1 MKKKISKLLYVIVLA
16 VVSFVLT
23 ELGIL
28 VPAEAN
34 PVELTK
40 SGDTVSVLSV
50 GQANSILI
58 SSGGKYCLI
67 DAGYTEEGHTD
78 PVSYLKEVGVT
89 EIEMLVITHFHSDH
103 TSEILDVMDN
113 FKVKKILIPNLTKE
127 NTPTSSFFNKMLT
140 RVEERNIKL
149 IAAQKGKSYTIGN
162 GKLKVLDD
170 TYNDLGVNDTS
181 IATLFTQGDFTYLN
195 TADGEKKYE
204 KRFVEVFNK
213 EVTLF
218 VAGHHGSSTSNTEPL
233 MSVIKP
239 QFVAISAGKDNEY
252 GHPHKETI
260 ELLEKEN
267 IQYNI
272 TFEEDTLV
280 YSITEGV
287 LLNSTGG

>member
-1 MKKKISKLLYVIVLA
+1 MKKKIQKLLYVIVLA
-16 VVSFVLT
+16 IVSFVLT

-28 VPAEAN
+28 VPADAS
-34 PVELTK
+34 PAELAK

-67 DAGYTEEGHTD
+67 DAGHTEEGHTD

-89 EIEMLVITHFHSDH
+89 EIEMLVITHFHADH

-127 NTPTSSFFNKMLT
+127 NTPTSSFFTKLLD

-181 IATLFTQGDFTYLN
+181 IATLFIQGDFTYLN

-204 KRFVEVFNK
+204 KRLVEVFDDQ
-213 EVTLF
+213 VTLF
-218 VAGHHGSSTSNTEPL
+218 VAGHHGSSTSNTKEL
-233 MSVIKP
+233 MSVIRLKYI
-239 QFVAISAGKDNEY
+239 AISAGKDNEY
-252 GHPHKETI
+252 GHPHKEVV
-260 ELLEKEN
+260 ELFHQEN
-267 IQYNI
+267 FAYNV
-272 TFEEDTLV
+272 TFEQNTLV
-280 YSITEGV
+280 YSITDGT
-287 LLNSTGG
+287 LLTQ

>member
-1 MKKKISKLLYVIVLA
+1 MKKKLQKLLYVVVLA
-16 VVSFVLT
+16 IVSFVLT

-28 VPAEAN
+28 VPEGSKA
-34 PVELTK
+34 VELTK

-58 SSGGKYCLI
+58 STGGKYCLI

-89 EIEMLVITHFHSDH
+89 EIEMLVITHFHTDH

-113 FKVKKILIPNLTKE
+113 FKIKKILIPSLTKE
-127 NTPTSSFFNKMLT
+127 NTPTNSFFTKLLD

-204 KRFVEVFNK
+204 KRLLEVFDD

-218 VAGHHGSSTSNTEPL
+218 VAGHHGSSTSNTKEL
-233 MSVIKP
+233 MAAINPKY
-239 QFVAISAGKDNEY
+239 VAISAGKDNEY
-252 GHPHKETI
+252 GHPHKEVV
-260 ELLEKEN
+260 ELFQQNNLA
-267 IQYNI
+267 YNI
-272 TFEEDTLV
+272 TFEQDTLV
-280 YSITEGV
+280 YSITDGV
-287 LLNSTGG
+287 LLTQ